1 MNDLPRVYVQKQ
13 DKEIKNYQEEAIVNN
28 KKEINFKEILSS
40 DKYLFNHTYLII
52 LNDNTQIKDS
62 IISIKNNKILT
73 IDNSWINIDSI
84 KDIIEIKK

>member
-1 MNDLPRVYVQKQ
+1 MNDLPKVYVQRQ

-28 KKEINFKEILSS
+28 KKDINYKEILSD

-52 LNDNTQIKDS
+52 LNNNTQIKDS

-73 IDNSWINIDSI
+73 IDNSWIDIDNI
-84 KDIIEIKK
+84 KDITEIKK